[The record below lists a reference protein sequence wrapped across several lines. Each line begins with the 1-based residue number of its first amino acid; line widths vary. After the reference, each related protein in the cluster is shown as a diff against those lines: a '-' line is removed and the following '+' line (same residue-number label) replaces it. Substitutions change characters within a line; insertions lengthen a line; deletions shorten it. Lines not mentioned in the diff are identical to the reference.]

1 MGKAKFMKK
10 RKKEKRK
17 IEKER
22 RKKKKTKKNQRKIK
36 SLNLMVRGNE
46 VSEKPRVRGK
56 LYEIC
61 CVYAFVQ

>member
-10 RKKEKRK
+10 EKEKKEKS
-17 IEKER
+17 
-22 RKKKKTKKNQRKIK
+22 KKKEEKRKNKRKNKENSK
-36 SLNLMVRGNE
+36 SLNLMVRCKE

-56 LYEIC
+56 LYENC

>member
-10 RKKEKRK
+10 EKEKKEKSK
-17 IEKER
+17 KKEE
-22 RKKKKTKKNQRKIK
+22 KKKKRKKNQRKIK
-36 SLNLMVRGNE
+36 SLNLLVKCKK

-56 LYEIC
+56 LYENC